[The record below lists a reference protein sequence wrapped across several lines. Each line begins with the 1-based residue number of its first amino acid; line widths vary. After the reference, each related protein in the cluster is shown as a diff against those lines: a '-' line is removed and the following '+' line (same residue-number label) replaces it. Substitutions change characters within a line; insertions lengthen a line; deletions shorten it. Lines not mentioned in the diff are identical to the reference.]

1 MCPIN
6 SSFYRLMIE
15 IQNLVKQY
23 SGMAVDIT
31 VLDELELKVLKGDSI
46 AIVGPSGC
54 GKTTLLN
61 ILGTLDI
68 QSSGSVSITGK
79 RLEGMDADERARFR
93 NRTLGFVFQQYFLLP
108 QCSVLENV
116 LIPRLAG
123 DWQESEDETRERAKK
138 LIKELGLEHRLD
150 HMPFQLSG
158 GERLRTAVARALIN
172 QPALVLADEPT
183 GSLDP
188 SMGDQVADLFAQL
201 NNQHD
206 VTFVT
211 VTHNMALANRMGRV
225 YSLENGKLR
234 QG

>member
-1 MCPIN
+1 
-6 SSFYRLMIE
+6 MIE
-15 IQNLVKQY
+15 IQNLVKRY
-23 SGMAVDIT
+23 SGPAGDIT

-68 QSSGSVSITGK
+68 PSSGSVSISGK
-79 RLEGMDADERARFR
+79 ILEGMDADEKARFR
-93 NRTLGFVFQQYFLLP
+93 NHTLGFVFQQHFLLP

-123 DWQESEDETRERAKK
+123 DWEEGEDETRERAKK
-138 LIKELGLEHRLD
+138 LIQELGLEHRLD

-158 GERLRTAVARALIN
+158 GERLRAAVARALIN

-206 VTFVT
+206 VTLVT

>member
-1 MCPIN
+1 
-6 SSFYRLMIE
+6 MIE
-15 IQNLVKQY
+15 IQNLVKRY
-23 SGMAVDIT
+23 SGPAGDIT

-68 QSSGSVSITGK
+68 PSSGSVSISGK
-79 RLEGMDADERARFR
+79 SLEGMDADERARFR
-93 NRTLGFVFQQYFLLP
+93 NHTLGFVFQQHFLLP

-123 DWQESEDETRERAKK
+123 DWEEGEDETRERAKK
-138 LIKELGLEHRLD
+138 LIQELGLEHRLD

-158 GERLRTAVARALIN
+158 GERLRVAVARALIN

-206 VTFVT
+206 VTLVT

-234 QG
+234 HG

>member
-1 MCPIN
+1 
-6 SSFYRLMIE
+6 MIE
-15 IQNLVKQY
+15 IQNLVKRY
-23 SGMAVDIT
+23 SGPAGDIT

-68 QSSGSVSITGK
+68 PSSGSVSISGK
-79 RLEGMDADERARFR
+79 SLEGMDADEKSRFR
-93 NRTLGFVFQQYFLLP
+93 NHTLGFVFQQHFLLP

-123 DWQESEDETRERAKK
+123 DWEEGEDETRERAKK
-138 LIKELGLEHRLD
+138 LIQELGLEHRLD

-158 GERLRTAVARALIN
+158 GERLRAAVARALIN

-206 VTFVT
+206 VTLVT

>member
-1 MCPIN
+1 
-6 SSFYRLMIE
+6 MIE
-15 IQNLVKQY
+15 IQNLVKRY
-23 SGMAVDIT
+23 SGPAGDIT

-68 QSSGSVSITGK
+68 PSSGSVSISGK
-79 RLEGMDADERARFR
+79 SQEGMDADERARFR
-93 NRTLGFVFQQYFLLP
+93 NHTLGFVFQQHFLLP

-116 LIPRLAG
+116 IIPRLAG
-123 DWQESEDETRERAKK
+123 DWQEGEDETRERAKK
-138 LIKELGLEHRLD
+138 LIQELGLEHRLD

-158 GERLRTAVARALIN
+158 GERLRAAVARALIN

-206 VTFVT
+206 VTLVT

>member
-1 MCPIN
+1 
-6 SSFYRLMIE
+6 MIE
-15 IQNLVKQY
+15 IQNLVKRY
-23 SGMAVDIT
+23 SGPAGDIT

-68 QSSGSVSITGK
+68 PSSGSVSISGK
-79 RLEGMDADERARFR
+79 ILEGMDADEKARFR
-93 NRTLGFVFQQYFLLP
+93 NHTLGFVFQQHFLLP

-116 LIPRLAG
+116 IIPRLAG
-123 DWQESEDETRERAKK
+123 DWEEGEDETRERAKK
-138 LIKELGLEHRLD
+138 LIQELGLEHRLN

-158 GERLRTAVARALIN
+158 GERLRAAVARALIN

-206 VTFVT
+206 VTLVT

>member
-1 MCPIN
+1 
-6 SSFYRLMIE
+6 MIE
-15 IQNLVKQY
+15 IQNLVKRY
-23 SGMAVDIT
+23 SGPAGDIT

-68 QSSGSVSITGK
+68 PSSGSVSISGK
-79 RLEGMDADERARFR
+79 SLEGMDADERARFR
-93 NRTLGFVFQQYFLLP
+93 NHTLGFVFQQHFLLP

-123 DWQESEDETRERAKK
+123 DWEEGEDETRERAKK
-138 LIKELGLEHRLD
+138 LIQELGLEHRLD

-158 GERLRTAVARALIN
+158 GERLRAAVARALIN

-206 VTFVT
+206 VTLVT

>member
-1 MCPIN
+1 M
-6 SSFYRLMIE
+6 MIE
-15 IQNLVKQY
+15 IQNLVKRY
-23 SGMAVDIT
+23 SGPAGDIT

-68 QSSGSVSITGK
+68 PSSGSVSISGK
-79 RLEGMDADERARFR
+79 SLEGMDADEKARFR
-93 NRTLGFVFQQYFLLP
+93 NHTLGFVFQQHFLLP

-116 LIPRLAG
+116 IIPRLAG
-123 DWQESEDETRERAKK
+123 DWQEGEDETRERAKK
-138 LIKELGLEHRLD
+138 LIQELGLEHRLD

-158 GERLRTAVARALIN
+158 GERLRAAVARALIN

-206 VTFVT
+206 VTLVT

>member
-1 MCPIN
+1 
-6 SSFYRLMIE
+6 MIE
-15 IQNLVKQY
+15 IENLVKRY
-23 SGMAVDIT
+23 SGPAGDIT

-68 QSSGSVSITGK
+68 PSSGSVSISGK
-79 RLEGMDADERARFR
+79 SLEGMDADEKARFR
-93 NRTLGFVFQQYFLLP
+93 NHTLGFVFQQHFLLP

-123 DWQESEDETRERAKK
+123 DWQEGEDETRERAKK
-138 LIKELGLEHRLD
+138 LIQELGLEHRLD

-158 GERLRTAVARALIN
+158 GERLRAAVARALIN

-206 VTFVT
+206 VTLVT

>member
-1 MCPIN
+1 
-6 SSFYRLMIE
+6 MIE
-15 IQNLVKQY
+15 IQNLVKRY
-23 SGMAVDIT
+23 SGPAGDIT

-68 QSSGSVSITGK
+68 PSSGSISISGK
-79 RLEGMDADERARFR
+79 SLEGMDADERARFR
-93 NRTLGFVFQQYFLLP
+93 NHTLGFVFQQHFLLP

-123 DWQESEDETRERAKK
+123 DWEEGEDETRERAKK
-138 LIKELGLEHRLD
+138 LIQELGLEHRLD

-158 GERLRTAVARALIN
+158 GERLRAAVARALIN

-206 VTFVT
+206 VTLVT

-234 QG
+234 HG

>member
-1 MCPIN
+1 MNNKNPIIVAN
-6 SSFYRLMIE
+6 DLTIAYELHRE
-15 IQNLVKQY
+15 RKKLVALQ
-23 SGMAVDIT
+23 DISLEVAPGEFV
-31 VLDELELKVLKGDSI
+31 VL
-46 AIVGPSGC
+46 VGPSGC

-68 QSSGSVSITGK
+68 PSSGSVSISGK
-79 RLEGMDADERARFR
+79 SLEGMDADEKARFR
-93 NRTLGFVFQQYFLLP
+93 NHTLGFVFQQHFLLP

-123 DWQESEDETRERAKK
+123 DWQEGEDETRERAKK
-138 LIKELGLEHRLD
+138 LIQELGLEHRLD

-158 GERLRTAVARALIN
+158 GERLRAAVARALIN

-206 VTFVT
+206 VTLVT

>member
-1 MCPIN
+1 
-6 SSFYRLMIE
+6 MIE
-15 IQNLVKQY
+15 IQNLVKRY
-23 SGMAVDIT
+23 SGPAGDIT

-68 QSSGSVSITGK
+68 PSSGSVSVSGK
-79 RLEGMDADERARFR
+79 ILEGMDADEKARFR
-93 NRTLGFVFQQYFLLP
+93 NHTLGFVFQQHFLLP

-123 DWQESEDETRERAKK
+123 DWEEGEDETRERAKK
-138 LIKELGLEHRLD
+138 LIQELGLEHRLD

-158 GERLRTAVARALIN
+158 GERLRAAVARALIN

-206 VTFVT
+206 VTLVT

>member
-1 MCPIN
+1 
-6 SSFYRLMIE
+6 MIE
-15 IQNLVKQY
+15 IQNLGKRY
-23 SGMAVDIT
+23 SGSAGDIT

-68 QSSGSVSITGK
+68 PSSGSVSISGK
-79 RLEGMDADERARFR
+79 SLEGMDADEKARFR
-93 NRTLGFVFQQYFLLP
+93 NHTLGFVFQQHFLLP

-123 DWQESEDETRERAKK
+123 DWQEGEDETRERAMK
-138 LIKELGLEHRLD
+138 LIQELGLEHRLD

-158 GERLRTAVARALIN
+158 GERLRAAVARALIN

-206 VTFVT
+206 VTLVT

>member
-1 MCPIN
+1 
-6 SSFYRLMIE
+6 MIE
-15 IQNLVKQY
+15 IQNLGKRY
-23 SGMAVDIT
+23 SGSAGDIT

-68 QSSGSVSITGK
+68 PSSGSVSISGK
-79 RLEGMDADERARFR
+79 SLEGMDADEKARFR
-93 NRTLGFVFQQYFLLP
+93 NHTLGFVFQQHFLLP

-123 DWQESEDETRERAKK
+123 DWQEGEDETRERAMK
-138 LIKELGLEHRLD
+138 LIQELGLEHRLD

-158 GERLRTAVARALIN
+158 GERLRAAVARALIN

-206 VTFVT
+206 VTLVT

-234 QG
+234 QA

>member
-1 MCPIN
+1 
-6 SSFYRLMIE
+6 MIE
-15 IQNLVKQY
+15 IENLVKRY
-23 SGMAVDIT
+23 SGPAGDIT

-68 QSSGSVSITGK
+68 PSSGSVSISGK
-79 RLEGMDADERARFR
+79 SLEGMDADEKARFR
-93 NRTLGFVFQQYFLLP
+93 NHTLGFVFQQHFLLP

-123 DWQESEDETRERAKK
+123 DWQEGEDETRERAKK
-138 LIKELGLEHRLD
+138 LIQELGLKHRLD

-158 GERLRTAVARALIN
+158 GERLRAAVARALIN

-188 SMGDQVADLFAQL
+188 SMGDQVVDLFAQL

-206 VTFVT
+206 VTLVT

>member
-1 MCPIN
+1 
-6 SSFYRLMIE
+6 MIE
-15 IQNLVKQY
+15 IQNLVKRY
-23 SGMAVDIT
+23 SGPAGDIT

-68 QSSGSVSITGK
+68 PSSGSVSISGK
-79 RLEGMDADERARFR
+79 SLEGMDADEKARFR
-93 NRTLGFVFQQYFLLP
+93 NHTIGFVFQQHFLLP

-123 DWQESEDETRERAKK
+123 DWQEDEDETRERAKK
-138 LIKELGLEHRLD
+138 LIQELGLEHRLD

-158 GERLRTAVARALIN
+158 GERLRAAVARALIN

-206 VTFVT
+206 VTLVT

>member
-1 MCPIN
+1 
-6 SSFYRLMIE
+6 MIE
-15 IQNLVKQY
+15 IQNLVKRY
-23 SGMAVDIT
+23 SGPAGDIT

-68 QSSGSVSITGK
+68 PSSGSVSISGK
-79 RLEGMDADERARFR
+79 SLEGMDADERARFR
-93 NRTLGFVFQQYFLLP
+93 NHTLGFVFQQHFLLP

-123 DWQESEDETRERAKK
+123 DWEEGEDETRERARK
-138 LIKELGLEHRLD
+138 LIQELGLEHRLD

-158 GERLRTAVARALIN
+158 GERLRAAVARALIN

-206 VTFVT
+206 VTLVT

>member
-1 MCPIN
+1 M
-6 SSFYRLMIE
+6 MIE
-15 IQNLVKQY
+15 IQNLVKRY
-23 SGMAVDIT
+23 SGPAGDIT

-54 GKTTLLN
+54 GKTTLLS

-68 QSSGSVSITGK
+68 PSSGSVSISGK
-79 RLEGMDADERARFR
+79 SQEGMDADERARFR
-93 NRTLGFVFQQYFLLP
+93 NHTLGFVFQQHFLLP

-123 DWQESEDETRERAKK
+123 DWEEGEDETRERGKK
-138 LIKELGLEHRLD
+138 LIQELGLEHRLN

-158 GERLRTAVARALIN
+158 GERLRAAVARALIN

-206 VTFVT
+206 VTLVT

>member
-1 MCPIN
+1 
-6 SSFYRLMIE
+6 MIE
-15 IQNLVKQY
+15 IENLVKRY
-23 SGMAVDIT
+23 SGPAGDIT

-68 QSSGSVSITGK
+68 PSSGSVSISGK
-79 RLEGMDADERARFR
+79 SLEGMDADEKARFR
-93 NRTLGFVFQQYFLLP
+93 NHTIGFVFQQHFLLP

-123 DWQESEDETRERAKK
+123 DWQEGEDETRERAKK
-138 LIKELGLEHRLD
+138 LIQELGLEHRLD

-158 GERLRTAVARALIN
+158 GERLRAAVARALIN

-206 VTFVT
+206 VTLVT

>member
-1 MCPIN
+1 
-6 SSFYRLMIE
+6 MIE
-15 IQNLVKQY
+15 IQNLVKRY
-23 SGMAVDIT
+23 SGPAGDIT

-68 QSSGSVSITGK
+68 PSSGSVSISGK
-79 RLEGMDADERARFR
+79 SQEGMDADERARFR
-93 NRTLGFVFQQYFLLP
+93 NHTLGFVFQQHFLLP

-123 DWQESEDETRERAKK
+123 DWQEGEDETRERAKK
-138 LIKELGLEHRLD
+138 LIQELGLEHRLN

-158 GERLRTAVARALIN
+158 GERLRAAVARALIN

-206 VTFVT
+206 VTLVT

>member
-1 MCPIN
+1 M
-6 SSFYRLMIE
+6 MIE
-15 IQNLVKQY
+15 IQNLVKRY
-23 SGMAVDIT
+23 SGPAGDIT

-68 QSSGSVSITGK
+68 PSSGSVSISGK
-79 RLEGMDADERARFR
+79 SLEGMDADERARFR
-93 NRTLGFVFQQYFLLP
+93 NHTLGFVFQQHFLLP

-123 DWQESEDETRERAKK
+123 DWEEGEDETRERARK
-138 LIKELGLEHRLD
+138 LIQELGLEHRLD

-158 GERLRTAVARALIN
+158 GERLRAAVARALIN

-188 SMGDQVADLFAQL
+188 SMRDQVADLFAQL

-206 VTFVT
+206 VTLVT

>member
-1 MCPIN
+1 
-6 SSFYRLMIE
+6 MIE
-15 IQNLVKQY
+15 IQNLVKRY
-23 SGMAVDIT
+23 SGPAGDIT

-68 QSSGSVSITGK
+68 PSSGSVSISGK
-79 RLEGMDADERARFR
+79 SQEGMDADERARFR
-93 NRTLGFVFQQYFLLP
+93 NHTLGFVFQQHFLLP

-123 DWQESEDETRERAKK
+123 DWEEGEDETRERAKK
-138 LIKELGLEHRLD
+138 LIQELGLEHRLD

-158 GERLRTAVARALIN
+158 GERLRAAVARALIN

-206 VTFVT
+206 VTLVT

-234 QG
+234 HG

>member
-1 MCPIN
+1 
-6 SSFYRLMIE
+6 MIE
-15 IQNLVKQY
+15 IQNLGKRY
-23 SGMAVDIT
+23 SGSAGDIT

-68 QSSGSVSITGK
+68 PSSGSVSISGK
-79 RLEGMDADERARFR
+79 SLEGMDADEKARFR
-93 NRTLGFVFQQYFLLP
+93 NHTLGFVFQQHFLLP

-123 DWQESEDETRERAKK
+123 DWEEGEDETRERAKK
-138 LIKELGLEHRLD
+138 LIQELGLEHRLN

-158 GERLRTAVARALIN
+158 GERLRAAVARALIN

-206 VTFVT
+206 VTLVT

-234 QG
+234 QA

>member
-1 MCPIN
+1 
-6 SSFYRLMIE
+6 MIE
-15 IQNLVKQY
+15 IQNLVKRY
-23 SGMAVDIT
+23 SGPAGDIT

-68 QSSGSVSITGK
+68 PSSGSVSISGK
-79 RLEGMDADERARFR
+79 SQEGMDADERARFR
-93 NRTLGFVFQQYFLLP
+93 NHTLGFVFQQHFLLP

-123 DWQESEDETRERAKK
+123 DWQEGEDETRERAKK
-138 LIKELGLEHRLD
+138 LIQELGLEHRLD

-158 GERLRTAVARALIN
+158 GKRLRAAVARALIN

-206 VTFVT
+206 VTLVT

>member
-1 MCPIN
+1 
-6 SSFYRLMIE
+6 MIE
-15 IQNLVKQY
+15 IQNLVKRY
-23 SGMAVDIT
+23 SGPAGDIT

-68 QSSGSVSITGK
+68 PSSGSVSISGK
-79 RLEGMDADERARFR
+79 ILEGMDADEKARFR
-93 NRTLGFVFQQYFLLP
+93 NHTLGFVFQQHFLLP

-116 LIPRLAG
+116 IIPRLAG
-123 DWQESEDETRERAKK
+123 DWQEGEDETRERAKK
-138 LIKELGLEHRLD
+138 LIQELGLEHRLD

-158 GERLRTAVARALIN
+158 GERLRAAVARALIN

-206 VTFVT
+206 VTLVT

>member
-1 MCPIN
+1 
-6 SSFYRLMIE
+6 MIE
-15 IQNLVKQY
+15 IQNLVKRY
-23 SGMAVDIT
+23 SGPAGDIT

-68 QSSGSVSITGK
+68 PSSGSVSISGK
-79 RLEGMDADERARFR
+79 SLEGMDADEKARFR
-93 NRTLGFVFQQYFLLP
+93 NHTLGFVFQQHFLLP

-123 DWQESEDETRERAKK
+123 DWQEGEDETRERAKK
-138 LIKELGLEHRLD
+138 LIQELGLEHRLN

-158 GERLRTAVARALIN
+158 GERLRVAVARALIN

-206 VTFVT
+206 VTLVT

>member
-1 MCPIN
+1 
-6 SSFYRLMIE
+6 MIE
-15 IQNLVKQY
+15 IQNLVKRY
-23 SGMAVDIT
+23 SGPAGDIT

-68 QSSGSVSITGK
+68 PSSGSVSISGK
-79 RLEGMDADERARFR
+79 SLEGMDADEKARFR
-93 NRTLGFVFQQYFLLP
+93 NHTLGFVFQQHFLLP

-123 DWQESEDETRERAKK
+123 DWEEGEDETRERAKK
-138 LIKELGLEHRLD
+138 LIQELGLEHRLD

-158 GERLRTAVARALIN
+158 GERLRAAVARALIN

-206 VTFVT
+206 VTLVT

>member
-1 MCPIN
+1 
-6 SSFYRLMIE
+6 MIE
-15 IQNLVKQY
+15 IQNLVKRY
-23 SGMAVDIT
+23 SGPAGDIT

-68 QSSGSVSITGK
+68 PSSGSVSISGK
-79 RLEGMDADERARFR
+79 ILEGMDADEKARFR
-93 NRTLGFVFQQYFLLP
+93 NHTLGFVFQQHFLLP

-123 DWQESEDETRERAKK
+123 DWEEGEDETRERAKK
-138 LIKELGLEHRLD
+138 LIQELGLEHRLN

-158 GERLRTAVARALIN
+158 GERLRAAVARALIN

-206 VTFVT
+206 VTLVT

>member
-1 MCPIN
+1 
-6 SSFYRLMIE
+6 MIE
-15 IQNLVKQY
+15 IQNLVKRY
-23 SGMAVDIT
+23 SGPTGDIT
-31 VLDELELKVLKGDSI
+31 VLDELELEVLKGDSI

-68 QSSGSVSITGK
+68 PSSGSVSISGK
-79 RLEGMDADERARFR
+79 NIEGMDANERARFR
-93 NRTLGFVFQQYFLLP
+93 NHTLGFVFQQHFLLP

-116 LIPRLAG
+116 IMPRLAG
-123 DWQESEDETRERAKK
+123 DWEEKEDETRERARK
-138 LIKELGLEHRLD
+138 LIQELGLEHRLD

-158 GERLRTAVARALIN
+158 GERLRAAVARALIN

-188 SMGDQVADLFAQL
+188 SMGDQVADVFAQL

-206 VTFVT
+206 VTLVT
-211 VTHNMALANRMGRV
+211 VTHNMALADRMSKV
-225 YSLENGKLR
+225 YLLENGKLQQR
-234 QG
+234 

>member
-1 MCPIN
+1 
-6 SSFYRLMIE
+6 MIE
-15 IQNLVKQY
+15 IQNLVKRY
-23 SGMAVDIT
+23 SGPAGDIT

-68 QSSGSVSITGK
+68 PSSGSVSISGK
-79 RLEGMDADERARFR
+79 SQEGMDADERARFR
-93 NRTLGFVFQQYFLLP
+93 NHTLGFVFQQHFLLP

-116 LIPRLAG
+116 IIPRLAG
-123 DWQESEDETRERAKK
+123 DWQEGEDETRERAKK
-138 LIKELGLEHRLD
+138 LIQELGLEHRLD

-158 GERLRTAVARALIN
+158 GERLRAAVARALIN

-206 VTFVT
+206 VTLVT
-211 VTHNMALANRMGRV
+211 VTHNMALANRKGRV

>member
-1 MCPIN
+1 M
-6 SSFYRLMIE
+6 MIE
-15 IQNLVKQY
+15 IQNLVKRY
-23 SGMAVDIT
+23 SGPAGDIT

-68 QSSGSVSITGK
+68 PSSGSVSISGK
-79 RLEGMDADERARFR
+79 SLEGMDADERARFR
-93 NRTLGFVFQQYFLLP
+93 NHTLGFVFQQHFLLP

-116 LIPRLAG
+116 IMPRLAG
-123 DWQESEDETRERAKK
+123 DWEEGEDETRERARK
-138 LIKELGLEHRLD
+138 LIQELGLEHRLD

-158 GERLRTAVARALIN
+158 GERLRAAVARALIN

-188 SMGDQVADLFAQL
+188 SMGDQVADVFAQL

-206 VTFVT
+206 VTLVT
-211 VTHNMALANRMGRV
+211 VTHNMALADRMGKV
-225 YSLENGKLR
+225 YSLENGKLQQR
-234 QG
+234 

>member
-1 MCPIN
+1 
-6 SSFYRLMIE
+6 MIE
-15 IQNLVKQY
+15 IQNLVKRY
-23 SGMAVDIT
+23 SGPAGGIT
-31 VLDELELKVLKGDSI
+31 VLDELELKVLKGGSI

-68 QSSGSVSITGK
+68 PSSGSVSISGK
-79 RLEGMDADERARFR
+79 SQEGMDADERARFR
-93 NRTLGFVFQQYFLLP
+93 NHTLGFVFQQHFLLP

-123 DWQESEDETRERAKK
+123 DWEEGEDETRERAKK
-138 LIKELGLEHRLD
+138 LIQELGLEHRLN

-158 GERLRTAVARALIN
+158 GERLRAAVARALIN

-206 VTFVT
+206 VTLVT

>member
-1 MCPIN
+1 
-6 SSFYRLMIE
+6 MIE
-15 IQNLVKQY
+15 IQNLVKRY
-23 SGMAVDIT
+23 SGPAGDIT

-68 QSSGSVSITGK
+68 PSSGSVSISGK
-79 RLEGMDADERARFR
+79 SLEGMDADEKARFR
-93 NRTLGFVFQQYFLLP
+93 NHTLGFVFQQHFLLP

-123 DWQESEDETRERAKK
+123 DWEEGEDETRERAKK
-138 LIKELGLEHRLD
+138 LIQELGLEHRLN

-158 GERLRTAVARALIN
+158 GERLRAAVARALIN

-206 VTFVT
+206 VTLVT

>member
-1 MCPIN
+1 
-6 SSFYRLMIE
+6 MIE
-15 IQNLVKQY
+15 IQNLVKRY
-23 SGMAVDIT
+23 SGPAGDIT

-68 QSSGSVSITGK
+68 PSSGSVSISGK
-79 RLEGMDADERARFR
+79 SLEGMDADERARFR
-93 NRTLGFVFQQYFLLP
+93 NHTLGFVFQQHFLLP

-123 DWQESEDETRERAKK
+123 DWEEGEDETRERAKK
-138 LIKELGLEHRLD
+138 LIQELGLEHRLD

-158 GERLRTAVARALIN
+158 GERLRAAVARALIN

-206 VTFVT
+206 VTLVT
-211 VTHNMALANRMGRV
+211 VTHNVALANRMGRV